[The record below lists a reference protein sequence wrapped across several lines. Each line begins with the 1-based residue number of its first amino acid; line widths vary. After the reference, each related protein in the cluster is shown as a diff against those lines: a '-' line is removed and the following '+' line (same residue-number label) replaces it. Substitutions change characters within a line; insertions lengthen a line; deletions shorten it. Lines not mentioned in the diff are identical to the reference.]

1 MKKLIILIVLL
12 CFITGCSSDKE
23 EIVRVEMITT
33 REVKEVIDD
42 YKNNKNIVIIDV
54 RTEDEYKSGHL
65 KEAINIPVGEIESI
79 TISKDK
85 TLIVYCRSGS
95 RSASAAKILSG
106 MGYKVLDMGGII
118 NWEYDVVVED

>member
-12 CFITGCSSDKE
+12 CFITGCSSDEE

>member
-54 RTEDEYKSGHL
+54 RTEDEYNSGHL

-95 RSASAAKILSG
+95 RSASAAKVLSG

>member
-23 EIVRVEMITT
+23 EMVRVEMITT

>member
-1 MKKLIILIVLL
+1 
-12 CFITGCSSDKE
+12 
-23 EIVRVEMITT
+23 MITT
-33 REVKEVIDD
+33 REVKEVIDN
-42 YKNNKNIVIIDV
+42 YENNKDIVIVDV
-54 RTEDEYKSGHL
+54 RTESEYKSGHL

-106 MGYKVLDMGGII
+106 MGYKVLDMGGIM